1 MTLKNIYI
9 IFLIL
14 TASCSYNPNY
24 NNVIRIVGSDTML
37 ELTSNLAEQ
46 FMKENPGISVK
57 VDGGG
62 TATGIRTLINNETDI
77 CMASRNLKPDEAKM
91 LADYYGS
98 LGLLYLIAKDAL
110 SIYVNPENPVKNLN
124 IGQLKD
130 IFTGK
135 ISNWAKLGGKDTLV
149 IPVIRNNNS
158 GTFLYFKEHV
168 LEGDEYSENSVI
180 KSTTK
185 EIVKFVSENINAVG
199 YGGMGYTGNVIH
211 ANINGISPTEEN
223 VRNDTYPI
231 TRYLHFLTTKSP
243 GGSIKKFIDWVLS
256 PAGQSVIKKSGF
268 IPLWENKL

>member
-1 MTLKNIYI
+1 MKFKIIYL

-14 TASCSYNPNY
+14 AAGCSYNLNH

-62 TATGIRTLINNETDI
+62 TATGIRTLINNDIDI

-98 LGLLYLIAKDAL
+98 LGLVYLIAKDAL

-130 IFTGK
+130 VFTGK
-135 ISNWAKLGGKDTLV
+135 ISNWKNLGGNDALI

-158 GTFLYFKEHV
+158 GTYLYFKEHV

-180 KSTTK
+180 KPTTK
-185 EIVKFVSENINAVG
+185 EIIKFVSENINAVG

-223 VRNDTYPI
+223 VRNDSYPI

-256 PAGQSVIKKSGF
+256 PAGQSVVGKSGF